1 MVVLSSPAGTYRG
14 NLFADAHV
22 HHNENAESCRDALNG
37 GKTANG
43 FVGQAQTA
51 QKDVCLFS
59 WPDLAFAVS
68 GSFSLRIDVF
78 EANGAGATIIG
89 SVRTREIIV
98 TEEPVLGKAVCKFDS
113 LRAFQCQGLVH
124 ANLCFSPFISTRREA
139 GSSDRERLGVA
150 SAGISNLERIDG

>member
-1 MVVLSSPAGTYRG
+1 MAETKVFVQPPRRVQVGASLHPPIVVVMSSPAGTYRG

-22 HHNENAESCRDALNG
+22 HHNENAESFRDALNG

-98 TEEPVLGKAVCKFDS
+98 TEEPVLGKAVLPEERQALQIAKDWGS
-113 LRAFQCQGLVH
+113 LPQAF
-124 ANLCFSPFISTRREA
+124 
-139 GSSDRERLGVA
+139 
-150 SAGISNLERIDG
+150 RI